1 MSKAIELSRRSLR
14 RDQVL
19 EIHFS
24 PLPEPPQQML
34 KLPGVREW
42 IDQMKLMR
50 QRDVQA
56 LERMV
61 ANLGGA
67 GPVGE

>member
-61 ANLGGA
+61 TNLGGP
-67 GPVGE
+67 GPVAE